1 MDRLKTKLKFDPWL
15 LLRLLDFLI
24 ETDEKEV
31 SFVMCR
37 SFENILLN
45 NFQVI
50 IFETI
55 TKTWFKVNILFNS
68 MLKFMFFH

>member
-1 MDRLKTKLKFDPWL
+1 MFEFVPWL

-31 SFVMCR
+31 SFVMWR